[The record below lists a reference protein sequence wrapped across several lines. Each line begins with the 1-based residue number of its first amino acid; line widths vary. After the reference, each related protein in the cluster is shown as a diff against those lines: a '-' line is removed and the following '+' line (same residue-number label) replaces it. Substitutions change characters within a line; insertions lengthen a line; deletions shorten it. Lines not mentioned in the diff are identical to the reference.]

1 MVTVYSNQQE
11 ARQDAARRDLREKVL
26 CLVVRGEELLVF
38 GHAGLPQAGTQ
49 LPAGGVE
56 AGERPEQAAVRELYE
71 ESALQLP
78 GPRFLVSCRWEARLP
93 GRLTCQVCHA
103 YAFTAPPGLPD
114 AWSHPAD
121 GHTFVYRWA
130 CLDAPGLD
138 WEMDAALPYL
148 SSVPAPLQET
158 AHD

>member
-1 MVTVYSNQQE
+1 MRRSV
-11 ARQDAARRDLREKVL
+11 ACARRFCVWSSGARNFS
-26 CLVVRGEELLVF
+26 CSGTRVF
-38 GHAGLPQAGTQ
+38 RPAGVQ

-56 AGERPEQAAVRELYE
+56 AGEAPVQAAVRELYE
-71 ESALQLP
+71 ESGLQLP
-78 GPRFLVSCRWEARLP
+78 APRFLVSCRWEARLP
-93 GRLTCQVCHA
+93 GRFTCQVCHA
-103 YAFTAPPGLPD
+103 YAFTAPLGLPD

-130 CLDAPGLD
+130 SLDAPGLD

-148 SSVPAPLQET
+148 NSVPAPLQET